1 MFLLFL
7 IFPSLIPL
15 IPSLKAVHA
24 PLHIGTASIYSIWS
38 KPRILPILALT
49 CGGRLETSPNSMLIV
64 LHSVCDRA
72 AYCGPYLHTNYSG
85 RTKYS
90 ACASKLSKLLGEY
103 LCPQKTQKAA
113 VFFIRKIFGW
123 RVN

>member
-1 MFLLFL
+1 LCLLQD
-7 IFPSLIPL
+7 
-15 IPSLKAVHA
+15 AQ
-24 PLHIGTASIYSIWS
+24 ASIGKGGLEGLAAETRTYSVEGFAER
-38 KPRILPILALT
+38 KILTL
-49 CGGRLETSPNSMLIV
+49 GGRHKN
-64 LHSVCDRA
+64 
-72 AYCGPYLHTNYSG
+72 YLRVAYSG

-90 ACASKLSKLLGEY
+90 ACASKLSKLSGEY